1 MIRRQDGNVHLLST
15 SAMRG
20 WESLPEGWEEAV
32 SHASLIAID
41 DLHLAEDR
49 IATELGLLIDLAL
62 NHGVQII
69 ATSRVSSDEWQ
80 ARRLWEVMR
89 SATSIWINKPSYSSL
104 VTHLRR
110 MSSGRAL
117 LLSDSMLANIVKHSN
132 GSWRSTDASFEKVA
146 LAIESGEQIV
156 SSEDIIKLLEDTPIE
171 KTKTEVF
178 VENENLQDLASQM
191 ISDAIDHVYTGA
203 DIGGVELKSELPQ
216 LSDEWIP
223 PELTIEEKDQL
234 HEILVSENLT
244 PHVTTTLSLDERDEF
259 LIKPDDEVTGFD
271 QVRVAETTSSID
283 KITEKMFKDM
293 AEEHLEQSN
302 HLAKLERE
310 MLSLAEKSKSASV
323 EELIEIADRVG
334 EIESELGNISNS
346 PQYATLTPIR
356 VLQPVG
362 GEA

>member
-1 MIRRQDGNVHLLST
+1 
-15 SAMRG
+15 
-20 WESLPEGWEEAV
+20 
-32 SHASLIAID
+32 
-41 DLHLAEDR
+41 
-49 IATELGLLIDLAL
+49 
-62 NHGVQII
+62 
-69 ATSRVSSDEWQ
+69 
-80 ARRLWEVMR
+80 
-89 SATSIWINKPSYSSL
+89 
-104 VTHLRR
+104 
-110 MSSGRAL
+110 
-117 LLSDSMLANIVKHSN
+117 
-132 GSWRSTDASFEKVA
+132 
-146 LAIESGEQIV
+146 
-156 SSEDIIKLLEDTPIE
+156 
-171 KTKTEVF
+171 
-178 VENENLQDLASQM
+178 M

-346 PQYATLTPIR
+346 PQYAKLTPIR